1 MIERKIHKID
11 ATDISFGRLATK
23 IAGILRGKVKTDYT
37 PHIDNG
43 DFVVVENVEAI
54 KITGNKMEQ
63 KEYIHHSGW
72 IGGLKRNLM
81 KNLTKEDILKT
92 AVFEMLPNNRTR
104 KAVIK
109 RLTFKN

>member
-1 MIERKIHKID
+1 
-11 ATDISFGRLATK
+11 
-23 IAGILRGKVKTDYT
+23 
-37 PHIDNG
+37 
-43 DFVVVENVEAI
+43 
-54 KITGNKMEQ
+54 MEQ
-63 KEYIHHSGW
+63 KEYIHHTGW